1 VDALGKKLTKLL
13 APPSP
18 PDPWMASRDY
28 AHIDV
33 VPCPGACSREDWEAE
48 AVELELRNMALLRSK
63 YASDAFATVEG
74 TLGAA
79 ARRHGPFG
87 LVITMSYDPW
97 EPGPPGWTPAREPP
111 PVPRPP
117 LRRPDEAEPPAPVGR
132 PEPVPSR
139 PASDADALWKNWAL

>member
-13 APPSP
+13 APPPP

-33 VPCPGACSREDWEAE
+33 VPCPAACSREDWEVE

-63 YASDAFATVEG
+63 YAHDAFAGIQG

-79 ARRHGPFG
+79 VLRNGPFG
-87 LVITMSYDPW
+87 LVITMSYEPW
-97 EPGPPGWTPAREPP
+97 EPGPPAWTPEREPP
-111 PVPRPP
+111 PVPRRP
-117 LRRPDEAEPPAPVGR
+117 LRLPDEAEP
-132 PEPVPSR
+132 EVPPLVPPPPR
-139 PASDADALWKNWAL
+139 PASDADGLWKRWAL